1 MLKLVVFHLPNVLI
15 FGSYILFFWSN
26 EGSEPVHIHVAV
38 KRPSRVSAKFCIL
51 EDGSCKLANN
61 HADIP
66 KKDLKRISEFIQ
78 GNIEDILKAWKDF
91 FVEEEIR
98 YYK

>member
-1 MLKLVVFHLPNVLI
+1 MSHLPNVLI

-38 KRPSRVSAKFCIL
+38 KRPSRVSAKFWIL

-61 HADIP
+61 
-66 KKDLKRISEFIQ
+66 
-78 GNIEDILKAWKDF
+78 EDILKAWKDF
-91 FVEEEIR
+91 FCGRRNKIL
-98 YYK
+98 

>member
-38 KRPSRVSAKFCIL
+38 KRPSRVSAKFWIL

-61 HADIP
+61 HADI
-66 KKDLKRISEFIQ
+66 RILPGRYGAGIQ
-78 GNIEDILKAWKDF
+78 DCGRRNKIL
-91 FVEEEIR
+91 
-98 YYK
+98 